1 MLCLPLCITILHA
14 LCYDKSYK
22 ILRRS
27 VRRGW
32 SGIIL
37 ANWVRNVL
45 YFITPDVGTAVTD

>member
-1 MLCLPLCITILHA
+1 LLCLLLCITILHA

-37 ANWVRNVL
+37 ANWVKNVL